1 MRFLLALFL
10 FTLAGGAS
18 FGQFLSL
25 DEIEQIRQADQE
37 TRKKILQA
45 NGFVFVNN
53 LSNETVS
60 CEKFNRTQTD
70 DEGYFTNESFSFCE
84 NSTTYITYDNDQLRK
99 LKAQLIYEKKY
110 KDTGISTTKEG
121 YFKTTLVN
129 NLRQQVE
136 IISVKNSGGG
146 TAWLFYF
153 TGHRPPD
160 IAEEPE
166 RKKVPAPETAEATR
180 GTRPIPTT
188 QAVNLTGKYY
198 ALVIAVKDYTDKSL
212 NLQNP
217 VKDAQKL
224 ISMLTSNYSFQPSDI
239 TFLKNPTREQILIAF
254 EQLGSRLTQEDNVL
268 IFFAGHGKWNDR
280 IDQGYWLPADARMN
294 STVGLISNSEIKDHI
309 HSLNNRHTLLIS
321 DACFSGTF
329 LTRSADN
336 QPISAINQPDRAI
349 LNSYNKKSRTAIT
362 SANKT
367 VVSDN
372 SVFIR
377 YLLESL
383 HKNQHKYLSVFDL
396 FSDIRTPVMVN
407 SPTSQEPLFGPIRET
422 GHEGGGFIFIRK

>member
-1 MRFLLALFL
+1 MRFLFVLFL
-10 FTLAGGAS
+10 LTLAGRIS
-18 FGQFLSL
+18 FGQHLSL
-25 DEIEQIRQADQE
+25 AEIEQIRQSGSE
-37 TRKKILQA
+37 MRKKILQA

-53 LSNETVS
+53 LSDETVN

-70 DEGYFTNESFSFCE
+70 DEGYFTNESFSFCD
-84 NSTTYITYDNDQLRK
+84 NSSTYITYDNDQHRK
-99 LKAQLIYEKKY
+99 LKAQLVYEKKY
-110 KDTGISTTKEG
+110 KDTGITTTKEG
-121 YFKTTLVN
+121 YFKTTLVHN
-129 NLRQQVE
+129 HEQVE
-136 IISVKNSGGG
+136 IISVKNSGG

-153 TGHRPPD
+153 TGNQPSSVAEKEPD
-160 IAEEPE
+160 NQT
-166 RKKVPAPETAEATR
+166 VPAVEAPVVTR
-180 GTRPIPTT
+180 GTKPVAAAGP
-188 QAVNLTGKYY
+188 VSLSGKYY
-198 ALVIAVKDYTDKSL
+198 ALVIAVKDYVDKSL

-217 VKDAQKL
+217 VKDAQEL

-254 EQLGSRLTQEDNVL
+254 ELLGSKLTPEDNVL

-280 IDQGYWLPADARMN
+280 INQGYWLPADARMS
-294 STVGLISNSEIKDHI
+294 STVGLISNSEIKDQI

-329 LTRSADN
+329 LTRSAEN
-336 QPISAINQPDRAI
+336 QPVSAINQPDRAI

-372 SVFIR
+372 SVFIH
-377 YLLESL
+377 YLLVSL
-383 HKNQHKYLSVFDL
+383 KKNQHKYLSVFDL

-407 SPTSQEPLFGPIRET
+407 SPTGQEPLFGPIRET